1 MTEYDKQF
9 CKLMDDPSTSSAF
22 LTMIEANQDRDV
34 CDVLNDLEIM
44 KDLFE
49 LKLKSLV

>member
-1 MTEYDKQF
+1 MTAYDKKF
-9 CKLMDDPSTSSAF
+9 IELMDDPSTSSAF
-22 LTMIEANQDRDV
+22 VTMIEANQDRDV

-44 KDLFE
+44 KELFE